1 MYSGVME
8 DSYQTYTLNLS
19 LAGTKVSGT
28 ANESSM
34 NLQFDVVGKILGE
47 QLSLSFTFELAGE
60 KNSMDIVFL
69 RQGTEASGSLNLDD
83 ETPSNL
89 SFPSGTSHPQEV
101 CGAWTKEELYN
112 SGSGS
117 SFMGAGFSQSMTFLP
132 DGHIAEGASSAYM
145 SGSYYSGQST
155 GQGSGIIQGLA
166 WYAIGNKLFL
176 QITEQGQL
184 QTVQLGTYY
193 IEGNNMLITGTN
205 GEKLLLSRKN

>member
-1 MYSGVME
+1 
-8 DSYQTYTLNLS
+8 
-19 LAGTKVSGT
+19 
-28 ANESSM
+28 
-34 NLQFDVVGKILGE
+34 
-47 QLSLSFTFELAGE
+47 
-60 KNSMDIVFL
+60 
-69 RQGTEASGSLNLDD
+69 
-83 ETPSNL
+83 
-89 SFPSGTSHPQEV
+89 
-101 CGAWTKEELYN
+101 
-112 SGSGS
+112 
-117 SFMGAGFSQSMTFLP
+117 MGAGFSQSMTFLP

-176 QITEQGQL
+176 QITERGQL